1 MTGINVT
8 KGVES
13 RIGTGRSCIFE
24 EHFADSPVLRYNG
37 NVLTDTS
44 IDSARPS
51 TDLRERIFLFMTSTR
66 PTPIDKLAIVIVT
79 YKRQELLANL
89 FESITKLTALPWRIV
104 VVDNENSRETEVMC
118 GRFNDQLATFWG
130 VDADQPDAE
139 GGTARVVYAPQTENG
154 GGAGGFSAGTK
165 RAYEL
170 GAQWF
175 WVMDDDVLVIP
186 EGIER
191 LAKWTDRFDVIQAA
205 RLDFDGGPFFWQYQL
220 ILPLGIPNPIAK
232 WEFGP
237 EGYRKMNQLCFEG
250 GMFSRRVV
258 DKIGLPDARFFI
270 YGDDACYG
278 YVASQ
283 HFPAAVVEDV
293 VLQRARV
300 VSNWDIAGKRQLNS
314 TSDTNRYYIMR
325 NRGFL
330 ARYMQIYGDYN
341 PVLFRVGNFATF
353 CKELIRLAVVDKTFK
368 TGVPALRRGMK
379 DARKIIK
386 DRNWKPMPPMVEK

>member
-1 MTGINVT
+1 M
-8 KGVES
+8 
-13 RIGTGRSCIFE
+13 
-24 EHFADSPVLRYNG
+24 
-37 NVLTDTS
+37 
-44 IDSARPS
+44 PS
-51 TDLRERIFLFMTSTR
+51 TL
-66 PTPIDKLAIVIVT
+66 PAPIDKLAIVVVT

-89 FESITKLTALPWRIV
+89 FDSMTELTATPWRIV
-104 VVDNENSRETEVMC
+104 IVDNENSRETEAMC
-118 GRFNDQLATFWG
+118 TAFNERLANLWG
-130 VDADQPDAE
+130 VDTDLPDAK
-139 GGTARVVYAPQTENG
+139 GGTDRVIYAPQLENG

-165 RAYEL
+165 CAYDL

-191 LAKWTDRFDVIQAA
+191 LAKWTDRYDVIQGS
-205 RLDFDGGPFFWQYQL
+205 RLDFDGGAFFWQYQL
-220 ILPLGIPNPIAK
+220 ILSLGIPNPIAK
-232 WEFGP
+232 WDLGP
-237 EGYRKMNQLCFEG
+237 EGYRTMNQLCFEG

-283 HFPAAVVEDV
+283 HFPAAVISDV
-293 VLQRARV
+293 VLKRARA

-330 ARYMQIYGDYN
+330 ARYMQIYGDYH
-341 PVLFRVGNFATF
+341 PMLFRLGNAATF
-353 CKELIRLAVVDKTFK
+353 CKEFIRLAAVDKCFK
-368 TGVPALRRGMK
+368 TGIPALRRGMK
-379 DARKIIK
+379 DARKIVK
-386 DRNWKPMPPMVEK
+386 DPNWKPMPPLKDAEQ